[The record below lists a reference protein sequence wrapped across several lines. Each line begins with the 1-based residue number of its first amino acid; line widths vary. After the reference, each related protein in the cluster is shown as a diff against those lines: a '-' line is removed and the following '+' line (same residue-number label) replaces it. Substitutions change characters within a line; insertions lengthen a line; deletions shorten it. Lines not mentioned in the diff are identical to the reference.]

1 MPNKIDMSLDDIIKK
16 SKTNRKP
23 GGQGRRNSGP
33 GKPRSQSAGGGGNRR
48 RSIGAGGDQPRGR
61 RRSDGGGAGVGGQ
74 RRGGVA
80 KEFGPTKLLVS
91 NLDSGVSDTDIREL
105 FSEFGRLKS
114 AAVHYDKFGKSL
126 RTAEVF
132 FNRRNDALK
141 GKWVRTLNLIVAWY
155 FLDESLVISRTIRVG
170 LQDARHVP
178 DNTTLLS

>member
-61 RRSDGGGAGVGGQ
+61 RRSDGSGVGGQ

-114 AAVHYDKFGKSL
+114 AAVHYDKFGRSL

-141 GKWVRTLNLIVAWY
+141 GKWVRTLNLIVARY